1 MENNKDLFGNDIQPE
16 PTIYFKAS
24 TTKRDDGFI
33 MCSAGRSSIDNE
45 EWVVTTHFLK
55 SDKVPDECVDAKIFC
70 ELVAKLLNE
79 YYNK

>member
-1 MENNKDLFGNDIQPE
+1 MNKDLFGNDIPPE

-24 TTKRDDGFI
+24 TTTRDDGFM
-33 MCSAGRSSIDNE
+33 MCSSGNSAIDNQD
-45 EWVVTTHFLK
+45 WVVTTNLLK
-55 SDKVPDECVDAKIFC
+55 CDEVPDECTDAKSFS